1 MKIISII
8 QLILFISI
16 ALLATIGCV
25 GSIIQCG
32 HYEHWQL
39 GYAVLTIL
47 SWWLVKLGY
56 DEVKKQ

>member
-16 ALLATIGCV
+16 ALLVTIGCV

-39 GYAVLTIL
+39 GYAVLTLL

-56 DEVKKQ
+56 D